1 MDIVAESNSVLEV
14 CVTMMTSPS
23 GGTLA
28 MNVDL
33 TLTPISG
40 TGKEI

>member
-1 MDIVAESNSVLEV
+1 MQTVAESNSVLEV

-28 MNVDL
+28 TAVDL
-33 TLTPISG
+33 TLTPVSD